1 MRARRRCTLPD
12 AFAAALLLFALTDTA
27 RAGEFIDGNNPPTV
41 RNNMHSCP
49 PGSIVTGIN
58 VAANQLLCTGPFENG
73 QGFLTVNERVDSG
86 STATNQW
93 PPDAVT
99 RAAHNYTGP
108 TMHWCGPN
116 RFMTGV
122 HVLNNA
128 FNCTEFA
135 SGSNRNYTTR
145 LGHIVVDTGT
155 QRSGVR
161 ACPRGT
167 ILVGAHFTNNA
178 LLCAEL
184 PFCEDT
190 SHCPGSS
197 DVCEFSSV
205 TCPECIGPVTGVC
218 RRQGILGFCEGNNCT
233 EDSVGWMTDR
243 SGNSATDS
251 STNGGFENDEA
262 RSLSFSST
270 KAGTIIRV
278 YDSSSGSQAD
288 DWTQIF
294 AKTGVGGCLGS
305 FETSFQ
311 NSAVKVDHQHVDNLD
326 GKVSLVTVRSAIIDF
341 AGRCLDVNQTN
352 NAAQIFDCHAGPNQS
367 WIYEVDGEIRGLN
380 NLCLEANSAEINTWP
395 NLTTGQVRRAAV
407 RVAQCNGSVHQ
418 KWSVTEAGQIRM
430 FSDMC
435 LDIVGGTSANQA
447 AVQIFPCHGGSNQR
461 WLSSF

>member
-1 MRARRRCTLPD
+1 MRARRPCSLP
-12 AFAAALLLFALTDTA
+12 LTFLACLVVLACAGAA
-27 RAGEFIDGNNPPTV
+27 RAGEIVDGNNPPTV

-49 PGSIVTGIN
+49 PGYIMTGVN
-58 VAANQLLCTGPFENG
+58 VATNQLLCTGPFAG
-73 QGFLTVNERVDSG
+73 LGFLTVNETVDQG
-86 STATNQW
+86 VTATNQW
-93 PPDAVT
+93 PPSSVT
-99 RAAHNYTGP
+99 RVAHNYTGP

-145 LGHIVVDTGT
+145 LGHLVVDTGT
-155 QRSGVR
+155 TRNGVR

-167 ILVGAHFTNNA
+167 ILVGAHFANNA
-178 LLCAEL
+178 YLCAEL

-190 SHCPGSS
+190 SHCPGAS
-197 DVCEFSSV
+197 DVCELSSV

-218 RRQGILGFCEGNNCT
+218 RRQGTISFWEGNNCT
-233 EDSVGWMTDR
+233 EDPVGWMTDR
-243 SGNSATDS
+243 SGSFATDGA
-251 STNGGFENDEA
+251 TNGGFENDEA
-262 RSLSFSST
+262 RSLSLSSA

-278 YDSSSGSQAD
+278 YDSSSGSQSD

-294 AKTGVGGCLGS
+294 AKSNVSTCLGTFESS
-305 FETSFQ
+305 FS
-311 NSAVKVDHQHVDNLD
+311 NSSLRVDHHPVDNLD
-326 GKVSLVTVRSAIIDF
+326 GKVSLVTTYSALVDF
-341 AGRCLDVNQTN
+341 AGRCLDVNMNN

-367 WIYEVDGEIRGLN
+367 WVYEVDGEIRGVN
-380 NLCLEANSAEINTWP
+380 NLCLEANNTEIQTWP
-395 NLTTGQVRRAAV
+395 NLTTGQVRHAAV
-407 RVAQCNGSVHQ
+407 RVASCNGAVNQ

-435 LDIVGGTSANQA
+435 LDIVGGTSQNNA
-447 AVQIFPCHGGSNQR
+447 AMQIYPCHGGQNQR